1 MVLIFMAKMKYFVS
15 LGSNLGDRARH
26 LKQAR
31 LLLEKSGARI
41 LRQSS
46 VYETEPVDYQN
57 QPWFY
62 NQVLEV
68 EIACNPISF
77 LDMFKDIEQ
86 KMRRRPSFD
95 KGPRVIDID
104 ILLAEKTV
112 VQTQRLMIPH
122 PRMSFR
128 NFVMIPLSEIAPDLI
143 HPLLHQPLVEIAR
156 NTGDTSLVRKVEEAS
171 QQLAL

>member
-1 MVLIFMAKMKYFVS
+1 MKYYMS

-31 LLLEKSGARI
+31 LWLEKAGARI
-41 LRQSS
+41 LKQSS
-46 VYETEPVDYQN
+46 LYETEPVDYRQ

-62 NQVLEV
+62 NQVLEI
-68 EIACNPISF
+68 EIGCNPISL
-77 LDMFKDIEQ
+77 LDLVKDIEQ
-86 KMRRRPSFD
+86 RMKRRPAFD

-112 VQTQRLMIPH
+112 VQTQKLMIPH

-128 NFVMIPLSEIAPDLI
+128 NFVMIPLNEIAPDLV
-143 HPLLHQPLVEIAR
+143 HPLLHEPVAELVR
-156 NTGDTSLVRKVEEAS
+156 STGDSSAVRKIEEAP
-171 QQLAL
+171 QQLAV